1 MLATIGGRL
10 ATRATLLRAVAPIA
24 CRNHCQVPCGIFDD
38 PQRVAALKEDAATIR
53 KAMVQ
58 VNDLVKQGTP
68 LSVNQV
74 RQPLRPTLGSR
85 CRDPERRSPYRV
97 LRSAQAT
104 RWIMT
109 KEDHAK
115 SIITTVADYMLAQ
128 RVKKELFKDDAEY
141 REALVAHH
149 LLMQAAM
156 KTKQVVDVA
165 ACDVLDHAI
174 ADVGVMY
181 TVPGKPLAPKPK

>member
-1 MLATIGGRL
+1 
-10 ATRATLLRAVAPIA
+10 
-24 CRNHCQVPCGIFDD
+24 
-38 PQRVAALKEDAATIR
+38 
-53 KAMVQ
+53 
-58 VNDLVKQGTP
+58 
-68 LSVNQV
+68 
-74 RQPLRPTLGSR
+74 
-85 CRDPERRSPYRV
+85 
-97 LRSAQAT
+97 
-104 RWIMT
+104 MT

-181 TVPGKPLAPKPK
+181 TVPGKPLAPKPKYLSERLGGVNDGGGEGGDARLSAGHNPKALCAVSARWPGALRHNPVGPFVDRAHTRTIDTVTAGLGGARGPSSAQHVWPSHVFRVAARSALTFEVVSS

>member
-1 MLATIGGRL
+1 MLATIGGRI

-68 LSVNQV
+68 LSVN
-74 RQPLRPTLGSR
+74 
-85 CRDPERRSPYRV
+85 
-97 LRSAQAT
+97 QAT